1 MSWNLEPRI
10 LRMPA
15 DGDDVGG
22 GGYDLDAV
30 LAAQG
35 RLIEQRM
42 QLNQLEK
49 ERAEFLG
56 NQLEATRKQITMTE
70 DRINQSKF
78 LVDQMKDEKLSAMDQ
93 LALAEKLGQ
102 QTITTT
108 QALGKLGKDTAAQYE
123 TMMKAFQ
130 DRLEK
135 VNNDI
140 KAGVKTGEDLKK
152 LQKDRLEIL
161 EEMQTGQEQ
170 FVGKLQDAEKSGTK
184 IAGTLGGV
192 ASKLGMSAKFSDTM
206 AGKMGDFYAEI
217 NEGSGSLTDLTEMM
231 GSAAVQD
238 IAAGAIASLIDKV
251 IDLAI
256 EMDKTS
262 KEFEKANGFTQGFGS
277 EISRVSGDLI
287 LAGMSA
293 KEAGAAMQGLVNNFS
308 AFNPQATQSNVN
320 LAKNVAMMNA
330 FGVSTEASTKML
342 DNFVRAQGMTAEAAT
357 NMALKVSYAGESIG
371 FSAAKMSADFNATYG
386 VLSQFGDG
394 STEIFLDLQA
404 QAKATGVAIGELVK
418 VAQKFDTF
426 SDAATTVSQ
435 LNTVLGTNLS
445 AMELM
450 NADYDDR
457 LNLLREGIGLDGQAF
472 ESLDRYTKL
481 YVQNALGVSS
491 AAEAQKLLNM
501 NTAEYTGYK
510 QDMEAARMSQEELN
524 QAVVAAVPIATKLT
538 NALTSIAAV
547 LVPLVEGFALLFDL
561 LSELDSL
568 AKGTVIPTLT
578 TVGLVLLAAKLE
590 ATGLAFAVAQIFM
603 PLVAGMVLYKTLKSV
618 FEQVLGPV
626 NWLGKGFFMLAAGL
640 IAWKVASILA
650 MGPWKAILMGVAT
663 AITLLATEINP
674 LFINFGFHLALG
686 MIAMGIAAKIG
697 GYKLIFLVGA
707 LALMF
712 GAVALII
719 YAFNDLVQSVTTLF
733 ALFVDNTDKLFLV
746 GAAIYYLAG
755 AFAAMGLAA
764 AVSLASTTMLLA
776 AMTGLGAVLIG
787 LTMISGALTLDSL
800 AKSIKDIGDGMD
812 KFANGLVKIKSVAAE
827 LSNLAGSSFLAFS
840 MEGGKT
846 SAIIAH
852 ESTFSAIKSGQISVD
867 VKIPEIKVPKPVV
880 NVYIDGKEIKKTV
893 ETIFVRNM

>member
-1 MSWNLEPRI
+1 VSWNFEPRI

-15 DGDDVGG
+15 DGDDAGG
-22 GGYDLDAV
+22 AGYDLDAV

-78 LVDQMKDEKLSAMDQ
+78 LVDQMKDEKLSTIDQ
-93 LALAEKLGQ
+93 IALAEKLGQ

-108 QALGKLGKDTAAQYE
+108 EALGKLGKDTAEQYSK
-123 TMMKAFQ
+123 MMKDFDAQ
-130 DRLEK
+130 LSAINGK
-135 VNNDI
+135 I
-140 KAGVKTGEDLKK
+140 KTNKEGEEGLKK
-152 LQKDRLEIL
+152 LQKERLEIL

-184 IAGTLGGV
+184 VAGALGGV

-217 NEGSGSLTDLTEMM
+217 NKGKGSLTGLTKMM
-231 GSAAVQD
+231 GSKAVTD
-238 IAAGAIASLIDKV
+238 LAAGAISSLLDKV
-251 IDLAI
+251 VQLAI

-262 KEFEKANGFTQGFGS
+262 KEFEKANGFTANFGM
-277 EISRVSGDLI
+277 EISTLSGPLMR
-287 LAGMSA
+287 AGMSA
-293 KEAGAAMQGLVNNFS
+293 KDASGAMQGLVNNFS
-308 AFNPQATQSNVN
+308 AFNPQAMKTNVN

-330 FGVSTEASTKML
+330 FGVSTETSTKML

-357 NMALKVSYAGESIG
+357 NMALKVSYSGQAIG

-386 VLSQFGDG
+386 TLSQFGDG

-457 LNLLREGIGLDGQAF
+457 LNLLREGMMLDGQAF

-501 NTAEYTGYK
+501 NTAEYAGYK
-510 QDMEAARMSQEELN
+510 ADMEAAQMSQEELN

-538 NALTSIAAV
+538 NALTLVATALMPIITLITLVFEALTEFDALLGGWVIPGLMTYGIYVGVAALGTKGLAASV
-547 LVPLVEGFALLFDL
+547 ALLVGPLVIGFVAFQAMNDILAKFFPT
-561 LSELDSL
+561 LDPL
-568 AKGTVIPTLT
+568 AKGF
-578 TVGLVLLAAKLE
+578 LAM
-590 ATGLAFAVAQIFM
+590 AFGIGAMAI
-603 PLVAGMVLYKTLKSV
+603 ANTALKGS
-618 FEQVLGPV
+618 LGPV
-626 NWLGKGFFMLAAGL
+626 AFILSGLLMLL
-640 IAWKVASILA
+640 S
-650 MGPWKAILMGVAT
+650 T
-663 AITLLATEINP
+663 QINP
-674 LFINFGFHLALG
+674 LFINFGFHMALG
-686 MIAMGIAAKIG
+686 IIAMGIAAKIG

-764 AVSLASTTMLLA
+764 ALSLASTTMLLA

-787 LTMISGALTLDSL
+787 LTMVSGALTLDSL

-880 NVYIDGKEIKKTV
+880 HVYIDGKEIKKTV